1 MEPTEISE
9 FTEQMKEGGESSLK
23 HVSLAISVL
32 AVLVAMV
39 TVLGHREHTEAV
51 LMQAR
56 ATDTWNEYQARNIRS
71 TITSRTSDMLTL
83 QPSADSAAVKDKLA
97 DYAKQQAKWKDELK
111 EDSDKAKEY
120 EAEVD
125 VAEHKA
131 VKFDMGEALLQI
143 AVVLASITLLTRRQ
157 SFFFGGLALGVVGAI
172 IAALGFL
179 GH

>member
-56 ATDTWNEYQARNIRS
+56 ATDTWNEYQAHNIRS
-71 TITSRTSDMLTL
+71 EQMTLTSDMLTL
-83 QPSADSAAVKDKLA
+83 QPSSNSAAVQDKLGE
-97 DYAKQQAKWKDELK
+97 YAKHQAKWKDDLK
-111 EDSDKAKEY
+111 EESDKAKEF
-120 EAEVD
+120 EHEVE
-125 VAEHKA
+125 VAESKA

-143 AVVLASITLLTRRQ
+143 AVVLASITLLTRKQ
-157 SFFFGGLALGVVGAI
+157 SFFFGGLALGIVGAI